1 MKVKRYLA
9 GDVQEAMIKIRS
21 ELGRDAVIL
30 NTRKIKKPGIRG
42 YFSKP
47 LVEVVAAID
56 EVVKKPEPMVE
67 KSIKENPQ
75 PLLKEVP
82 KVTAA
87 EKEKVENNVDTGEI
101 EQLKKQMEAIKEMLN
116 TVVHQMQNPSENKEE
131 DHHSYMKL
139 LNEHDISKDVSNR
152 IIEVVSRQLSISD
165 ENEAAVKSAMR
176 IIIKDLL
183 GIPYTIENDE
193 EKQKVFFFVGPTGV
207 GKTTTLAK
215 LAARLSL
222 VDNRNVGLITA
233 DTYRIA
239 AVEQLRTY
247 SEILGVPLTVIYEA
261 DELNDALSE
270 YRDKDFILID
280 TAGRSHKSVDLEADL
295 SNLINKV
302 ETPEIFLVISLT
314 TGYKDIIS
322 MMDSYKFLDD
332 FKLLFTKLDEAST
345 VGNILNVKVSS
356 GKPLSYFTIGQSVP
370 DDIEVADADKIANII
385 MGEIR

>member
-9 GDVQEAMIKIRS
+9 SDVQEAMIKIRS

-30 NTRKIKKPGIRG
+30 NTRKIKKPGIKG

-56 EVVKKPEPMVE
+56 EPRKEKEPEKIKKQAPEKKMPVLVPVPEPE
-67 KSIKENPQ
+67 PKKSIEASNEIEH
-75 PLLKEVP
+75 LKE
-82 KVTAA
+82 
-87 EKEKVENNVDTGEI
+87 
-101 EQLKKQMEAIKEMLN
+101 QMESIKTMLN
-116 TVVHQMQNPSENKEE
+116 TVVTQMQSVGGSIEENGSE
-131 DHHSYMKL
+131 YMRI
-139 LNEHDISKDVSNR
+139 LNEHDISDDVAKK
-152 IIEVVSRQLSISD
+152 ILDVVSRQLSISD
-165 ENEAAVKSAMR
+165 ENDVAVRSAMR
-176 IIIKDLL
+176 IIIKDML
-183 GIPYTIENDE
+183 GIPYTIENQE
-193 EKQKVFFFVGPTGV
+193 TTQKVFFFVGPTGV

-222 VDNRNVGLITA
+222 VDNKNVGLITA

-261 DELNDALSE
+261 EELQDALDDFK
-270 YRDKDFILID
+270 DKDFVLID
-280 TAGRSHKSVDLEADL
+280 TAGRSHKSADLEADL
-295 SNLINKV
+295 SNLIEKV
-302 ETPEIFLVISLT
+302 NEPEIFLVISLT

-322 MMDSYKFLDD
+322 MMDSYKFIDD
-332 FKLLFTKLDEAST
+332 FKLIFTKLDEAST

-370 DDIEVADADKIANII
+370 DDIEIADADKIANII